1 MLNDPDTAPVVYFVH
16 CIDTEGPMREPIEAT
31 FDRLRASFGIDVE
44 PHPETLAQF
53 QRGEGISDEIR
64 MAVIEMLSPSLLS
77 YNENWATIDAML
89 DELLSC
95 DFRRQV
101 VDDFGGGWKY
111 SWHCMDHT
119 GYSTNP
125 RYKDLGYGNIFSH
138 YRAKLKYSGSDELD
152 ELNWHFH
159 PVAFVPDPTKNST
172 SYVNSYERLYNIL
185 SRRIIDDAWFPS
197 VNRPGFHAERH
208 DAHMFLEQWIPF
220 DYANQA
226 YEEEEIQPDFKGG
239 RWGDWRRAP
248 FSWRG
253 YNPSHDDYQRP
264 GHCRRFILRCLN
276 LGSRLR
282 ILKHIHYDQAFNEAR
297 ETGARSFHSRTTT
310 IEISVRMFVLRLKC
324 FRKPVIVIQTLRL
337 NFAVQKRQHGHCLRQ
352 TAFETAEEA
361 ARALLGYVTTTTLG
375 RTQMLLSLSPYSRL
389 QERQGNGDKPPLNL
403 KGACTTKHSL

>member
-1 MLNDPDTAPVVYFVH
+1 
-16 CIDTEGPMREPIEAT
+16 
-31 FDRLRASFGIDVE
+31 
-44 PHPETLAQF
+44 
-53 QRGEGISDEIR
+53 
-64 MAVIEMLSPSLLS
+64 
-77 YNENWATIDAML
+77 ML

-297 ETGARSFHSRTTT
+297 ETGGAILSFSNHDYRDIRPDVCLALEMLQEARNRHPDVKVKF
-310 IEISVRMFVLRLKC
+310 C
-324 FRKPVIVIQTLRL
+324 
-337 NFAVQKRQHGHCLRQ
+337 G
-352 TAFETAEEA
+352 AEEA
-361 ARALLGYVTTTTLG
+361 ARALLGYD
-375 RTQMLLSLSPYSRL
+375 
-389 QERQGNGDKPPLNL
+389 DKPPLKL
-403 KGACTTKHSL
+403 KGRLHNQTFIVTVESGQIFGPQPFLAIKTKEGRYYHDNFDVVEPGRSWSYTLDGHSFDVASVDYIGCGSAGRWGGYDTVALRP